1 MVDATV
7 VTSPQIQKE
16 FQDHGVPN
24 CFLWEKGIDTQR
36 FHPSFRNAK
45 MRDCMTD
52 SHPDDFLITY
62 IGRLGKEK
70 RLKELRDILERM
82 PNARLCIVGH
92 GPYEQELH
100 KYFEGSRTVFTGLLY
115 GDKLSQAF
123 ATADA
128 FCMPSD
134 SETLGFV
141 CLKCS
146 SGAGKIPWRNFAT
159 EPMKLPDKTSTSDG
173 KIVFGESL
181 PYMACVNGS
190 SMVRDYHPTD
200 MSRLVRDHIV
210 NAYHHHGIQVGGYV
224 PSQLPGTDRIQT
236 SSDLP

>member
-1 MVDATV
+1 MATSKSWQDYKTIQNY
-7 VTSPQIQKE
+7 VTP
-16 FQDHGVPN
+16 
-24 CFLWEKGIDTQR
+24 WESVQ
-36 FHPSFRNAK
+36 
-45 MRDCMTD
+45 
-52 SHPDDFLITY
+52 
-62 IGRLGKEK
+62 
-70 RLKELRDILERM
+70 
-82 PNARLCIVGH
+82 
-92 GPYEQELH
+92 EQ
-100 KYFEGSRTVFTGLLY
+100 
-115 GDKLSQAF
+115 
-123 ATADA
+123 
-128 FCMPSD
+128 
-134 SETLGFV
+134 
-141 CLKCS
+141 KCS